1 MKSFEKLFITAFFIL
16 LTSATAFAANDY
28 SPRAIQAY
36 NIAANYQNQ
45 GKYELAEKQYKLV
58 LSLQPDFKEA
68 KNNLGA
74 LYYNL
79 AIQSFNKPN
88 YFSAISYARKSLQS
102 KPNNVEMLSMIGNSY
117 LKLQRNDDAI
127 TAYKKV
133 LSLDSNNVDTMH
145 SLARIYLVEQ
155 QYTKA
160 APLYKK
166 LLNIDPND
174 TVALQNSKYIAS
186 KLQECNLNASLDNL
200 NVTEKAPS
208 EIYKL
213 IKPSK
218 GVPISAIEHTKT
230 MLDLIWSDPSGK
242 LLLNNLIKSKIA
254 INLTTQGVYDANATQ
269 TKKSNTFY
277 LYGCLP
283 IYTWN
288 RQAVVVNIPFIYIEN
303 FTNPNIS
310 SYQRIYSLHALVHE
324 FCHAYRD
331 IKFPN
336 CNNSIE
342 EELGASMIGLNISY
356 KVVTGEYLTQSQT
369 EAQSMNVLQSL
380 LSDNH
385 KTLPVHSGFNK
396 NMEMKGLILPYPE
409 IYSNLPKMY
418 KKLLYEGKTS
428 PVPNFRIYGN

>member
-1 MKSFEKLFITAFFIL
+1 MKSFKKLFITTIFIII
-16 LTSATAFAANDY
+16 ATGAAFAANY

-36 NIAANYQNQ
+36 NIAATYQNQ

-58 LSLQPDFKEA
+58 LSLQPDFTEA
-68 KNNLGA
+68 KNNLGS

-79 AIQSFNKPN
+79 AIEAFNKPD
-88 YFSAISYARKSLQS
+88 YFNAISYARKSLQS

-117 LKLQRNDDAI
+117 LKLKRNDDAI

-145 SLARIYLVEQ
+145 SLAQLYLIEQ

-160 APLYKK
+160 APLYRK
-166 LLNIDPND
+166 LLNIAPND
-174 TVALQNSKYIAS
+174 TVALQNSKYLTS
-186 KLQECNLNASLDNL
+186 KMQDNNLDESLN
-200 NVTEKAPS
+200 NIKISQKAPI

-218 GVPISAIEHTKT
+218 GVPPEAVEHTKT
-230 MLDLIWSDPSGK
+230 MLDLIWSDPTGK
-242 LLLNNLIKSKIA
+242 LLLDNLVKSKIS

-283 IYTWN
+283 IFTWD
-288 RQAVVVNIPFIYIEN
+288 RQSVAVNIPFMYIEN
-303 FTNPNIS
+303 FTNPHIS
-310 SYQRIYSLHALVHE
+310 PYQRIYSLHALVHE

-385 KTLPVHSGFNK
+385 RTLPVYSGFNK
-396 NMEMKGLILPYPE
+396 NMQTKGIILPYPE
-409 IYSNLPKMY
+409 IYSNLPQMY
-418 KKLLYEGKTS
+418 KCLLSEGKIS
-428 PVPNFRIYGN
+428 RVPNFSIYGN